1 MRKLF
6 CAGLALIAFLACPKK
21 DDTPPPPK
29 DVVDVLPADNEISG
43 WTKSSAL
50 QIAENATQLF
60 DLIDGEGQIYV
71 DDGFVKS
78 AFQKYTGDIAGS
90 PVELELRVFDLADT
104 ANADQVYHDLATG
117 TETPWDTTT
126 GQAPGREA
134 RIDESG
140 LFSYRLDFWDDKFYV
155 WLTINDKTTA
165 GLDIA
170 KLFCL
175 NVSRAIRDT
184 VTTAF

>member
-1 MRKLF
+1 MMKKLLRLSLI
-6 CAGLALIAFLACPKK
+6 LAIFLACPKK
-21 DDTPPPPK
+21 NGDTPPK
-29 DVVDVLPADNEISG
+29 DAVDLLPADNEISG

-78 AFQKYTGDIAGS
+78 AFQKYSGDISGAT
-90 PVELELRVFDLADT
+90 VELELRVFDMTDT
-104 ANADQVYHDLATG
+104 ANANKVYHDVATG
-117 TETPWDTTT
+117 TETPWTD
-126 GQAPGREA
+126 QAPGQEA

-140 LFSYRLDFWDDKFYV
+140 LFSYRLDFWDDKFYAWV
-155 WLTINDKTTA
+155 TINDKTA
-165 GLDIA
+165 PGLDIA

-175 NVSRAIRDT
+175 NVSQAIRDT
-184 VTTAF
+184 ASTLP